1 MVGVVMAANE
11 IRVVE
16 IVSELLGVR
25 REDIFVDCSFA
36 DDLGADSLAMVKLV
50 LALEEEFDCEIL
62 DEDAENLTTVQKTI
76 DYINERVTQE

>member
-1 MVGVVMAANE
+1 MVGVVMRANE

-25 REDIFVDCSFA
+25 KEDVFVDCSFA
-36 DDLGADSLAMVKLV
+36 DDLCAGSLDMVKLV

-62 DEDAENLTTVQKTI
+62 DEDAENLTTVQKAI
-76 DYINERVTQE
+76 DYISERVAQE

>member
-1 MVGVVMAANE
+1 VGVVIRANE

-25 REDIFVDCSFA
+25 REDVFVDCSFA
-36 DDLGADSLAMVKLV
+36 NDLGAGSLDMVKLV

-62 DEDAENLTTVQKTI
+62 DEDTENLTTVQKAIEYI
-76 DYINERVTQE
+76 DKRVTQG